1 MIEISEKTKTKLDN
15 LEQGETF
22 QLADTFYQKTNAYSD
37 FTGTKFSCVNLE
49 TGKLTYIHINQK
61 VIPKDFI
68 LKEKE
73 E

>member
-1 MIEISEKTKTKLDN
+1 MKKNWLDISD
-15 LEQGETF
+15 
-22 QLADTFYQKTNAYSD
+22 
-37 FTGTKFSCVNLE
+37 
-49 TGKLTYIHINQK
+49 IHINQK